1 MPGVTVLEGIR
12 VVDFG
17 RYVAGPYCAC
27 LLGDL
32 GADVIRVERVKGGED
47 RFVAPAATDGSGILF
62 LQVNRNK
69 RGITLDPMAP
79 EGRDVL
85 RRLVASADV
94 VVANLPGATLAAMG
108 LDYDSV
114 RAVRPD
120 IVLTTVS
127 AFGTGGPYSER
138 VGFDGVGQ
146 SFSGSVYLSGQP
158 EMPTKAY
165 VPWVDFTT
173 ASLAAMGTLAAL
185 LWRERTGEGQHVEGA
200 LIKSALTVAGAP
212 LVEQA
217 VLAPDRVATG
227 NRSQIAGPSDIF
239 ATRDGWIIVQVIGQP
254 LFRRWAALMGEDSW
268 LTDPRF
274 ADDDG
279 RGRHGEALS
288 ARMAEWCSARTTADA
303 LAEDRLIAMA
313 LLEPGGAM
321 ANDQRPAIHPVV
333 CIGKVFKEE
342 LLSDGRFNLMLHG
355 MARARVLEEIPAPKL
370 YRVARAELLH
380 NIPVSDI
387 AMGAELRNC
396 LAEAMHLWFAS
407 LSGFTVVLAPSRLL
421 HQTTGKPY
429 SIGSVFS
436 TR

>member
-1 MPGVTVLEGIR
+1 MTVLEGIR

-32 GADVIRVERVKGGED
+32 GADVIRVERVQGGED

-79 EGRDVL
+79 EGREVL

-94 VVANLPGATLAAMG
+94 VVANLPSATLAAMG
-108 LDYDSV
+108 LDEDSV

-254 LFRRWAALMGEDSW
+254 LFRRWAVLMGEDSW

-288 ARMAEWCSARTTADA
+288 ARMAEWCASRTTVDA
-303 LAEDRLIAMA
+303 LAELEAARVPAGPVHSPQQA
-313 LLEPGGAM
+313 LDDPHVQALGFLQPTEYPGLP
-321 ANDQRPAIHPVV
+321 RPAPLPRTPV
-333 CIGKVFKEE
+333 E
-342 LLSDGRFNLMLHG
+342 LSASPGSIRH
-355 MARARVLEEIPAPKL
+355 RAPLLGEHTEQVL
-370 YRVARAELLH
+370 AELGYSEAD
-380 NIPVSDI
+380 V
-387 AMGAELRNC
+387 AELHR
-396 LAEAMHLWFAS
+396 
-407 LSGFTVVLAPSRLL
+407 GGVV
-421 HQTTGKPY
+421 
-429 SIGSVFS
+429 
-436 TR
+436 

>member
-1 MPGVTVLEGIR
+1 MTVLEGIR

-32 GADVIRVERVKGGED
+32 GADVIRVERVQGGED

-69 RGITLDPMAP
+69 RGVTVDPMAP
-79 EGRDVL
+79 AGREVV

-127 AFGTGGPYSER
+127 AFGSGGPYSER

-146 SFSGSVYLSGQP
+146 SFCGSAFLSGEP
-158 EMPTKAY
+158 GRPTKAY

-185 LWRERTGEGQHVEGA
+185 LCRERTGEGQHVEGA
-200 LIKSALTVAGAP
+200 LLRSALAVAAAP
-212 LVEQA
+212 LIEQA

-239 ATRDGWIIVQVIGQP
+239 ATDDGWIIAQVIGQP
-254 LFRRWAALMGEDSW
+254 LFRRWAALMGEDQW
-268 LTDPRF
+268 LSDPRF
-274 ADDDG
+274 ADDDS
-279 RGRHGEALS
+279 RGRNGEELS
-288 ARMAEWCSARTTADA
+288 ERMARWCRERSTADA
-303 LAEDRLIAMA
+303 LAE
-313 LLEPGGAM
+313 LE
-321 ANDQRPAIHPVV
+321 
-333 CIGKVFKEE
+333 
-342 LLSDGRFNLMLHG
+342 L
-355 MARARVLEEIPAPKL
+355 ARIPAGPVYSPQQVL
-370 YRVARAELLH
+370 DDPHVRATGILHPTDYPGLPVPAPLVGTPVELSASPGSVRHRAPLLGEHTDGILAELGYTAGE
-380 NIPVSDI
+380 VAD
-387 AMGAELRNC
+387 LRR
-396 LAEAMHLWFAS
+396 
-407 LSGFTVVLAPSRLL
+407 SGVV
-421 HQTTGKPY
+421 
-429 SIGSVFS
+429 
-436 TR
+436 